1 MIKKVAHKATFPN
14 DKYLKNLIKFKFKL
28 FTYLILL
35 LSGIFYFCHAEEAV
49 PGSTT
54 RQKIDTLRAI
64 PADYLIAKSPYPKL
78 KKKKQLIPDGMK
90 QKISI
95 SINDTLPLK
104 QAFLT
109 LSEQTKIDLQLDP
122 DIKNS
127 LVFSA
132 YNRPLIDIIHDIC
145 ELAELRYSIVN
156 NSIRIEQDTPY
167 PANYNAQFLNM
178 ARSSKA
184 QVSIA
189 TDVFSSTKEGQGNLD
204 NGSNST
210 VSAKSDNDFW
220 EEVAGNLE
228 TILNDGNDSSF
239 TIHKQGGIISVR
251 ATSRQHKLIDQYLEN
266 LKRAIS
272 TQVLI
277 EAKVIEVN
285 LKDEF
290 KAGINWQK
298 LTGGI
303 TRIDMPLGTI
313 AQHGTHMDPSTAQQQ
328 LLSFGIQQHDFSS
341 IVKAIQQFGSCETL
355 SSPRLTVLNNQQAIL
370 KVAQNQ
376 VYFRLKYDKEYN
388 INIERESINVS
399 SDIQTVPIG
408 LVMAVQPSIDHETGE
423 IILSLRPTISRL
435 SRSVS
440 DPAVAIALANSK
452 DGSIT
457 NTPSLIPVVEVREI
471 DSVLRIASGEV
482 AVLGGLMESRNNIE
496 NAKVPIAGDLPLIGK
511 LFTAESEVNEVVE
524 LVILLKATI
533 VKDNETIS
541 STDIRLIN
549 EYSQDPRPFS

>member
-1 MIKKVAHKATFPN
+1 MFTNFIF
-14 DKYLKNLIKFKFKL
+14 LFIKFIS
-28 FTYLILL
+28 Y
-35 LSGIFYFCHAEEAV
+35 CNAEEAT
-49 PGSTT
+49 P
-54 RQKIDTLRAI
+54 RANAQQKIDTLRSV
-64 PADYLIAKSPYPKL
+64 PAGYQTTKSSYPKL
-78 KKKKQLIPDGMK
+78 KKKKQHIPDRMN

-95 SINDTLPLK
+95 SISDTLPLK
-104 QAFLT
+104 QAFLA

-122 DIKNS
+122 DIKS
-127 LVFSA
+127 TLVFSA

-145 ELAELRYSIVN
+145 ELADLRYRIVN
-156 NSIRIEQDTPY
+156 NSIRIEKDTPY
-167 PANYNAQFLNM
+167 PVNYNTQFLNM

-189 TDVFSSTKEGQGNLD
+189 TDVFSNTKEGQGALD
-204 NGSNST
+204 NGSNSM
-210 VSAKSDNDFW
+210 VSAQSDNDFW
-220 EEVAGNLE
+220 EEVTGNLE
-228 TILNDGNDSSF
+228 TILSDGSDSSF

-251 ATSRQHKLIDQYLEN
+251 ANSRQHQLIDQYLEN

-298 LTGGI
+298 LTGGAI
-303 TRIDMPLGTI
+303 QLDMPLGTI
-313 AQHGTHMDPSTAQQQ
+313 ARHGAHMDPSTAQQQ
-328 LLSFGIQQHDFSS
+328 VLSFGIQHHNFSS
-341 IVKAIQQFGSCETL
+341 IIKAIQQFGTCETL

-388 INIERESINVS
+388 INIQRESINVS

-408 LVMAVQPSIDHETGE
+408 LVMAVQPSIDYETGE

-435 SRSVS
+435 SRSVA
-440 DPAVAIALANSK
+440 DPAVAIALANSR
-452 DGSIT
+452 DGSM
-457 NTPSLIPVVEVREI
+457 NNVPSLIPIVEVREI
-471 DSVLRIASGEV
+471 DSVLRISSGEV
-482 AVLGGLMESRNNIE
+482 AVLGGLMESRNNVE
-496 NAKVPIAGDLPLIGK
+496 STKLPIAGDIPLFGK

-533 VKDNETIS
+533 VKDSDTIS
-541 STDIRLIN
+541 PADTRLVN
-549 EYSQDPRPFS
+549 EYSQDPRPLELAS

>member
-1 MIKKVAHKATFPN
+1 LVASFIF
-14 DKYLKNLIKFKFKL
+14 LLFELI
-28 FTYLILL
+28 
-35 LSGIFYFCHAEEAV
+35 SSCNAAETI
-49 PGSTT
+49 PGANT
-54 RQKIDTLRAI
+54 RQKIDILRSI
-64 PADYLIAKSPYPKL
+64 PADYNTTKSSYSKL
-78 KKKKQLIPDGMK
+78 KKKKQHIPVRMK

-95 SINDTLPLK
+95 SISDTLPLK

-122 DIKNS
+122 GIKNS

-145 ELAELRYSIVN
+145 ELAGLRYRIVN

-167 PANYNAQFLNM
+167 PVNYNVQFLNM

-189 TDVFSSTKEGQGNLD
+189 TDVFSNTKEGHSNLD

-210 VSAKSDNDFW
+210 VSAQSDNDFW
-220 EEVAGNLE
+220 EEVTGNLE

-251 ATSRQHKLIDQYLEN
+251 ANSRQHKLIDQYLEN

-303 TRIDMPLGTI
+303 TRLDMPLGTI

-328 LLSFGIQQHDFSS
+328 ILSFGIQQHDFSS
-341 IVKAIQQFGSCETL
+341 IVKAIQQFGACETL

-388 INIERESINVS
+388 INIQRESINVS

-408 LVMAVQPSIDHETGE
+408 LVMAVQPSIDYETGE

-452 DGSIT
+452 DNSMN

-482 AVLGGLMESRNNIE
+482 AVLGGLMESRNNME
-496 NAKVPIAGDLPLIGK
+496 STKLPIAGDIPL
-511 LFTAESEVNEVVE
+511 LF
-524 LVILLKATI
+524 L
-533 VKDNETIS
+533 
-541 STDIRLIN
+541 
-549 EYSQDPRPFS
+549 F

>member
-1 MIKKVAHKATFPN
+1 MFS
-14 DKYLKNLIKFKFKL
+14 YLVF
-28 FTYLILL
+28 L
-35 LSGIFYFCHAEEAV
+35 LSSIFCCKCYAEEGTAIT
-49 PGSTT
+49 SS
-54 RQKIDTLRAI
+54 RQKIDILRSA
-64 PADYLIAKSPYPKL
+64 PASQPATKKSFYQKPQ
-78 KKKKQLIPDGMK
+78 KKKPSIPDKMK
-90 QKISI
+90 QKISV

-109 LSEQTKIDLQLDP
+109 MSEQTKVDLQLDP
-122 DIKNS
+122 DIKTS

-132 YNRPLIDIIHDIC
+132 YNQRLIDIIHDIC
-145 ELAELRYSIVN
+145 ELAGLRYSIIN

-189 TDVFSSTKEGQGNLD
+189 TDVFSAAKEGYSNLD

-210 VSAKSDNDFW
+210 VSAKSENNFW
-220 EEVAGNLE
+220 EEVTGNLE

-251 ATSRQHKLIDQYLEN
+251 ATSRQHKLIEQYLEN
-266 LKRAIS
+266 LKQAIS

-303 TRIDMPLGTI
+303 TRLDMPLGTI
-313 AQHGTHMDPSTAQQQ
+313 AQQGAHITPGAAQHQM
-328 LLSFGIQQHDFSS
+328 LSFGIQQHDFSS
-341 IVKAIQQFGSCETL
+341 ILKAIQQFGTCQTL

-370 KVAQNQ
+370 KIAQNQ

-408 LVMAVQPSIDHETGE
+408 LVMAVQPSIDYETGD

-435 SRSVS
+435 NHSVS
-440 DPAVAIALANSK
+440 DPAVSIALANSK
-452 DGSIT
+452 DGTIN
-457 NTPSLIPVVEVREI
+457 NTHSLIPVVEVREI
-471 DSVLRIASGEV
+471 DSILRITSGEV
-482 AVLGGLMESRNNIE
+482 AVLGGLMESRNNVE
-496 NAKVPIAGDLPLIGK
+496 SAKVPIAGDLPLLGK
-511 LFTAESEVNEVVE
+511 LFTAESEINEVVE

-533 VKDNETIS
+533 VQDRETLS
-541 STDIRLIN
+541 NADSRLIN
-549 EYSQDPRPFS
+549 EYSQDPRPF

>member
-1 MIKKVAHKATFPN
+1 MFSNFIF
-14 DKYLKNLIKFKFKL
+14 LL
-28 FTYLILL
+28 FELFSY
-35 LSGIFYFCHAEEAV
+35 CDAAEV
-49 PGSTT
+49 TTGVKT
-54 RQKIDTLRAI
+54 RQEIGILRSA
-64 PADYLIAKSPYPKL
+64 PADYQSPKHSYPKL
-78 KKKKQLIPDGMK
+78 KKKKQHIPERMR

-95 SINDTLPLK
+95 SISDTLPLK

-122 DIKNS
+122 DIKNT

-132 YNRPLIDIIHDIC
+132 YNRPLIEIIHDIC
-145 ELAELRYSIVN
+145 ELAGLRYRIIN
-156 NSIRIEQDTPY
+156 NSIRIEKDIPY
-167 PANYNAQFLNM
+167 PVNYNAQFLNM
-178 ARSSKA
+178 SRSSKA

-189 TDVFSSTKEGQGNLD
+189 TDVFSSTKEGQSTLD

-220 EEVAGNLE
+220 EEVTGNLE

-251 ATSRQHKLIDQYLEN
+251 ASSRQHKLIEQYLEN
-266 LKRAIS
+266 LKKAIS

-298 LTGGI
+298 LAGGI
-303 TRIDMPLGTI
+303 ARFDMPMGTI
-313 AQHGTHMDPSTAQQQ
+313 AQQGTHLDPSTAQQQ
-328 LLSFGIQQHDFSS
+328 ILSFGIQQHDFSS
-341 IVKAIQQFGSCETL
+341 IVKAIQQFGSCQTL

-388 INIERESINVS
+388 INIQRENINVS

-408 LVMAVQPSIDHETGE
+408 LVMAVQPSIDYETGD

-452 DGSIT
+452 DGSMNNI
-457 NTPSLIPVVEVREI
+457 PSLIPVVEVREI

-482 AVLGGLMESRNNIE
+482 AVLGGLMESRNNME
-496 NAKVPIAGDLPLIGK
+496 NTKLPIAGDIPLIGK
-511 LFTAESEVNEVVE
+511 LFTAELEVNEVVE

-533 VKDNETIS
+533 IQDNQSIAPA
-541 STDIRLIN
+541 DVRLAN
-549 EYSQDPRPFS
+549 EYSQDPRPLELDS